1 MLRGAEEALGLFQ
14 GVGIDT
20 TGQHLAGARDNG
32 VVGTGQTGDGV
43 EQDDHVFLVLNQALG
58 LLDHHF
64 SDLYVAR
71 RRLVEGR
78 GNHFAAHSA
87 LHFGY
92 LFRALVDQQ
101 DDQVALGVV
110 AGDVRGDVLQHQ
122 RLTGL
127 GRRHQQAAL
136 AFADGGTQVD
146 DARHQ
151 VFGGAV
157 AGFHHQTLI
166 GEQRRQVLEQ
176 DLVLGVFRLVEVDRV
191 NLEQGEVALAVF
203 RRANLAGNGVTGT
216 QVEAT
221 NLAGRHIDVIR
232 AGQVGGVGRAQE
244 AEPVLKDLQ
253 YAVTEDVFAA
263 FGMFFQDA
271 EDHILLT
278 RSAHV
283 FQAHLVGDFQ
293 QFGNRFLFEV
303 SQVHRG
309 R

>member
-1 MLRGAEEALGLFQ
+1 M
-14 GVGIDT
+14 
-20 TGQHLAGARDNG
+20 
-32 VVGTGQTGDGV
+32 
-43 EQDDHVFLVLNQALG
+43 LNQALG

-64 SDLYVAR
+64 SDLYVTR
-71 RRLVEGR
+71 RWLVEGR
-78 GNHFAAHSA
+78 GNHFAAHGA
-87 LHFGY
+87 LHLGY
-92 LFRALVDQQ
+92 FFRALVDQQ
-101 DDQVALGVV
+101 NDQVALGVV

-127 GRRHQQAAL
+127 GRRNQQTAL
-136 AFADGGTQVD
+136 AFADRRAQVD
-146 DARHQ
+146 DAGHQ
-151 VFGGAV
+151 VFGSAV

-191 NLEQGEVALAVF
+191 NFQQGKVALAVF
-203 RRANLAGNGVTGT
+203 GRANLAGNGVTGT

-232 AGQVGGVGRAQE
+232 AGQVGRVGRAQE
-244 AEPVLKDLQ
+244 TEPILKDLQ

-271 EDHILLT
+271 KDHILLA

-283 FQAHLVGDFQ
+283 LEAHLVGDFQ